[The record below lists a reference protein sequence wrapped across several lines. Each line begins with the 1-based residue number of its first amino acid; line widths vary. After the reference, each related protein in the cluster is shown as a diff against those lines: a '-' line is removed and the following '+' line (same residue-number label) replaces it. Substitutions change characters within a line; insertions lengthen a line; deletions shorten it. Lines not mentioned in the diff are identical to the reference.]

1 MILGRSRKPAPRL
14 AAELDDTELGRVCR
28 QLAGRGTARTLAAAV
43 IERLLKDTGQD
54 WDRRAHRLAVLAAV
68 TRPATQRSWLDQQSG
83 HPDAQTLFAWGIMAR
98 GSRTPPP
105 SAEFEQAVEA
115 CATAARLD
123 PYDPNPWVARLGLLR
138 QRRRSRTEVFPIW
151 REIVARDPWH
161 REAHLQMYGYLS
173 PRQCGSH
180 AQAMDFV
187 DRVRATAPSNAPT
200 AGLPLLSLIDRYH
213 AALSQGGVQALTA
226 DRLWSGHEAARI
238 LDRAQ
243 DNWAEPGRLTHA
255 AALADLNLLAYALS
269 VAREQSRAALVFRS
283 IAGVVTAFPWGYNG
297 QDPVLAFTAAQ
308 RRAEESH

>member
-1 MILGRSRKPAPRL
+1 
-14 AAELDDTELGRVCR
+14 
-28 QLAGRGTARTLAAAV
+28 
-43 IERLLKDTGQD
+43 
-54 WDRRAHRLAVLAAV
+54 
-68 TRPATQRSWLDQQSG
+68 
-83 HPDAQTLFAWGIMAR
+83 MAR